1 MKPRPNHRIYL
12 QALRAMSPEE
22 RLRKAFELSKLS
34 RALFR
39 EGLRALHPDL
49 PEEEFQRMYLSRL
62 QRSWDR
68 TD

>member
-12 QALRAMSPEE
+12 QALRDMSPEQ
-22 RLRKAFELSKLS
+22 RLRKAFELSRLS

-39 EGLRALHPDL
+39 EGLKALYPDL
-49 PEEEFQRMYLSRL
+49 PEEEFHRLYLSRL